1 MDAALARRLVADPAV
16 LAAAAAQPDPDS
28 LAAATALRRD
38 FDPELA
44 AAALGQVALRRR
56 ARTKFGDT
64 ADRLFLTPVGLEQA
78 TRPAV
83 ARWRAERLVA
93 AGVRRVADLGC
104 GLGSDARAFAEAGLE
119 VLAVEAD
126 ETTAVLTAANL
137 ADLPRVTVRH
147 ARAEEVELADDQVAF
162 CDPARRRGAERSWRI
177 EDFQP
182 AWDFVTGLLDRPAG
196 AMLKL
201 GPGLPHRLIPAGV
214 GAEWVSHDGSA
225 VEVTLTSAG
234 LADPVRSAVLLPAG
248 ERIVASGVPLPV
260 TGVGAYLL
268 EPDPAVIRSGAVPAL
283 AATVDATRLA
293 DGIAYLSAQDPVT
306 TPFATTF
313 EVLEVLPHKEKALR
327 GWVREHR
334 IGTLEIKKR
343 GLELDPAAL
352 RRRLRPSGP
361 ESATLVLTP
370 TPDGARALVVRRV
383 AAAE

>member
-1 MDAALARRLVADPAV
+1 MDPALARRLIAEPAA
-16 LAAAAAQPDPDS
+16 LDAAIQQPDPDS
-28 LAAATALRRD
+28 LAAATALRRR

-56 ARTKFGDT
+56 ARTKFGD
-64 ADRLFLTPVGLEQA
+64 AAASMLFTPTGLEQA
-78 TRPAV
+78 TRPVV
-83 ARWRAERLVA
+83 ARWRAQRLVA

-104 GLGSDARAFAEAGLE
+104 GLGSDARAYAEAGLE

-126 ETTAVLTAANL
+126 ETTAVLAAANL
-137 ADLPRVTVRH
+137 ADLPGVTVTQ
-147 ARAEEVELADDQVAF
+147 ARAEEVALAADQVAF

-182 AWDFVTGLLDRPAG
+182 SWEFVTGLLERPAG

-214 GAEWVSHDGSA
+214 GAEWVSHDGDA
-225 VEVTLTSAG
+225 VEVTLGSAT
-234 LADPVRSAVLLPAG
+234 LAEPVRGATVLPAG
-248 ERIVASGVPLPV
+248 RRILARDVPLKV

-283 AATVDATRLA
+283 AAELGAGRVA
-293 DGIAYLSAQDPVT
+293 DGIAYLSTDGPLSS
-306 TPFATTF
+306 PFATTF
-313 EVLEVLPHKEKALR
+313 EVLEVLPHKEKVLR
-327 GWVREHR
+327 SWVRDHR
-334 IGTLEIKKR
+334 VGVLEIKKR

-352 RRRLRPSGP
+352 RRKLRPTGP

-370 TPDGARALVVRRV
+370 TPDGARVLVVRR
-383 AAAE
+383 AE